1 MQFSTPIQVQKV
13 FYLGMNM
20 NAYPG
25 DEKFGLGIF
34 NLYLG
39 YYTQP
44 HPIGGW
50 CFGVLDKNGCL

>member
-1 MQFSTPIQVQKV
+1 MRFSTPISIQRV
-13 FYLGMNM
+13 FYLGVDT

-39 YYTQP
+39 YYGQP
-44 HPIGGW
+44 DILGGW
-50 CFGVLDKNGCL
+50 CFGILDKNGCL